1 MEILGWEIITS
12 AISEESTEVLGKP
25 SSCRIPPSCLTA
37 LSVSVLLALVMLC
50 SSPACS
56 RDCALHP
63 NHGNPETFTLLSQME
78 KISILS
84 CLKDRTD
91 FSFPQML
98 VDGNK
103 FEKTEA
109 TLVMHEMLRQIFN
122 LFSKSDSLVAWDET
136 LLDKFL
142 AGLHQQVDDLE
153 TCLEEE
159 KNVELL
165 SENSRL
171 AVKRYFHGISLYL
184 EKKVYSHCAWEVV
197 RVEIRRCLFFINEL
211 TAKLRK

>member
-1 MEILGWEIITS
+1 M
-12 AISEESTEVLGKP
+12 
-25 SSCRIPPSCLTA
+25 A

>member
-1 MEILGWEIITS
+1 M
-12 AISEESTEVLGKP
+12 
-25 SSCRIPPSCLTA
+25 A
-37 LSVSVLLALVMLC
+37 LSISVLLALVMLG
-50 SSPACS
+50 SSPAHS
-56 RDCALHP
+56 LDCALHP
-63 NHGNPETFTLLSQME
+63 SHGNLETFMLLSQME
-78 KISILS
+78 RISILS

-109 TLVMHEMLRQIFN
+109 TAVVHEMLQQIFS
-122 LFSKSDSLVAWDET
+122 LFSQRGSLVAWDET

-142 AGLHQQVDDLE
+142 AGLHQQLDDLE

-159 KNVELL
+159 KNMEQLPQG

-171 AVKRYFHGISLYL
+171 AMKRYFHGMSLYL
-184 EKKVYSHCAWEVV
+184 EKKEYSRCAWEVV
-197 RVEIRRCLFFINEL
+197 RVEIRRCLFFVSEL
-211 TAKLRK
+211 TRKLRK